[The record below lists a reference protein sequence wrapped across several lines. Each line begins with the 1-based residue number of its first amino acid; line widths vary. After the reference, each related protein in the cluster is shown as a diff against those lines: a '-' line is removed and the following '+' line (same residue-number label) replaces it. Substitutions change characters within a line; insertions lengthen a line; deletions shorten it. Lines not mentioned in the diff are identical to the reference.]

1 MSESTMAES
10 GADDMVDEHPT
21 FASHGRPFQE
31 KIMQALLTDPR
42 WADQMVEVFDT
53 KYFDLKYLQFL
64 SDRYFTY
71 AKRYKT
77 FPTLQLLVTII
88 RDDLRGHSDVAL
100 KGQIVD
106 YLTRMRSDPDMCD
119 LPYVKDKALEFC
131 RKQALKA
138 ALEAAVDDIAADRY
152 DSIVNRL
159 KEAVAIGTPTSPGL
173 ELATDVDARYA
184 ITARN
189 PIETGKPQLDA
200 KGILSGGLGRGELGV
215 VVAPTG
221 VGKSHELVDHGAHAL
236 SLGVDVAHFTFELSE
251 AQIGKRYDARLL
263 GVDFDDLDE
272 RKSEVDSFYA
282 SAAGKFGRL
291 KIKYYPSGT
300 ATVFTIRAWLERQ
313 ALSGFR
319 PGMLVIDYADVMR
332 STRQYDQL
340 RMELKLIYEEL
351 RALAGEYSLPIWTA
365 SQSNKE
371 GSSSD
376 IIDLTNMSEA
386 YGKAMVADV
395 VIGLS
400 RKPQEKSLGT
410 GRLYV
415 AKNRAGR
422 DGLVFPVKINTAR
435 STITITGDAGSPD
448 EVKAEDESTLKRRLR
463 DKLDELGTKLP
474 QS

>member
-1 MSESTMAES
+1 
-10 GADDMVDEHPT
+10 
-21 FASHGRPFQE
+21 
-31 KIMQALLTDPR
+31 MQALLTDPR
-42 WADQMVEVFDT
+42 WAEQMVEVFDT
-53 KYFDLKYLQFL
+53 AYFDLLYLKFL
-64 SDRYFTY
+64 GDRYFAY
-71 AKRYKT
+71 AKRYRT

-88 RDDLRGHSDVAL
+88 RDDLKGHSDAVL
-100 KGQIVD
+100 RHQIVD
-106 YLTRMRSDPDMCD
+106 YLTRMRDDPNIGD

-152 DSIVNRL
+152 DTIVNRL

-173 ELATDVDARYA
+173 DLATDVDARYA
-184 ITARN
+184 STARN
-189 PIETGKPQLDA
+189 PIPTGKAQLDA

-215 VVAPTG
+215 IVAPTG
-221 VGKSHELVDHGAHAL
+221 VGKSHQLVDHGAHAML
-236 SLGVDVAHFTFELSE
+236 MGIDVAHFTFELSE

-263 GVDFDDLDE
+263 GIDFDDLDE
-272 RKSEVDSFYA
+272 RRTEVDMFYKG
-282 SAAGKFGRL
+282 SVDKLGRL

-313 ALSGFR
+313 ALVGFR
-319 PGMLVIDYADVMR
+319 PGMLVIDYADIMR

-340 RMELKLIYEEL
+340 RMELKLIYDEL
-351 RALAGEYSLPIWTA
+351 RSMAGEYSLPIWTA

-376 IIDLTNMSEA
+376 IVDLTNMSEA
-386 YGKAMVADV
+386 YGKAMIADV
-395 VIGLS
+395 VLGLS

-422 DGLVFPVKINTAR
+422 DGLVFPVKINTAQ
-435 STITITGDAGSPD
+435 STITITGDVGTPE
-448 EVKAEDESTLKRRLR
+448 EVKAEDEGLMKRRLR
-463 DKLDELGTKLP
+463 DKLDELGSKV
-474 QS
+474 Q